1 MTRLLVIA
9 AWVSL
14 VGALAT
20 HDPLPPRD
28 EPPEWYVQVC
38 VEVSTC

>member
-14 VGALAT
+14 VAALAT

-28 EPPEWYVQVC
+28 ELPEWYVHAC
-38 VEVSTC
+38 AEVSTC